1 MEQNNEEV
9 KNITIGSLFNTIHYV
24 SPQDL
29 DKFITNLTK
38 EQSLYCLI
46 EGIKYAHSKGVFT
59 LEESEC
65 ISKSIRQ
72 FQLPVSE

>member
-1 MEQNNEEV
+1 MKQNNDEV
-9 KNITIGSLFNTIHYV
+9 KNLPIGSLFNTIHYV
-24 SPQDL
+24 STQDL
-29 DKFITNLTK
+29 NEFINNLSK

-46 EGIKYAHSKGVFT
+46 EGVKYAHSKGVFT

-72 FQLPVSE
+72 FQLPISE

>member
-9 KNITIGSLFNTIHYV
+9 KNIAIGSLFNTIHYV
-24 SPQDL
+24 SAQDL

-46 EGIKYAHSKGVFT
+46 EGVKYAHSKGVFT

>member
-1 MEQNNEEV
+1 MEQNNSEV
-9 KNITIGSLFNTIHYV
+9 KNLPIGSLFNTIHYV
-24 SPQDL
+24 STQDL
-29 DKFITNLTK
+29 NEFINNLSK

-46 EGIKYAHSKGVFT
+46 EGVKYAHSKGVFT

-72 FQLPVSE
+72 FQLPISE